1 MPHPSFTATERLLLG
16 RILDAS
22 SSTFFAFE
30 AAYLVPSALL
40 VAIGYAYDAP
50 AAFAAAFAIIAGYRL
65 WQMSSDHRSLPVLR
79 AILHKYEEAC
89 DDARHASEPS

>member
-22 SSTFFAFE
+22 SSTLFAFE
-30 AAYLVPSALL
+30 AAYLVPSAVL
-40 VAIGYAYDAP
+40 VAFGYAYEAP

-65 WQMSSDHRSLPVLR
+65 WQMSSDHRALPVLR
-79 AILHKYEEAC
+79 GILRKYERAC
-89 DDARHASEPS
+89 DDTPHAAGHS